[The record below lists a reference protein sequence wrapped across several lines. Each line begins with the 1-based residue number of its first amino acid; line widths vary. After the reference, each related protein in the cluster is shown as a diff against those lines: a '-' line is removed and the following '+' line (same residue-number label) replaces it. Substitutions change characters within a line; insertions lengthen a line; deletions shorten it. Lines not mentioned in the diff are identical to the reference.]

1 MQKTH
6 SAFDWLSVNHD
17 DTVRKVQN
25 NSSNRQ
31 FLLLMAC
38 NSTPGSL
45 YSTLLPSKSSKIVD
59 KNNKGQFRW
68 GTFLYHKN
76 KKWLSSL
83 AIVDA
88 DF

>member
-25 NSSNRQ
+25 NSSNSQ

-76 KKWLSSL
+76 RKRLSSL
-83 AIVDA
+83 VIVDA